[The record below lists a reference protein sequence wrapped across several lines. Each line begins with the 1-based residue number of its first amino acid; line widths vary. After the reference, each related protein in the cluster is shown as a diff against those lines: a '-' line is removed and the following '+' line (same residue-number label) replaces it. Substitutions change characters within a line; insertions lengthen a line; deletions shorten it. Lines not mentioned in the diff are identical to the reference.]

1 MRLPG
6 FDSGYGIACGT
17 ISPVFRHR
25 LQSLVLALA
34 LSALPLAASAQ
45 AKGQLPYA
53 TVNSYLELF
62 RSLEHLDLITPS
74 MMVYSTNPRVSP
86 QSIEL
91 KVMTDDGWQNFRPD
105 ENGIVS
111 LPEKPD
117 WADHNLITNQ
127 PKGTLQLVIGFTAK
141 PLNSPSIS
149 YQELMGLV
157 PQFDEALAALASQQG
172 QPACIEHSCPNSLV
186 CLYPRHPRMRQVA
199 LLWGRCCVHFW
210 WRALRSIVTMM
221 VHCDTGCFCF
231 GATAVCTSDGA
242 FFDPSLKSPFC
253 NSTSSLAM
261 TVPSGNSP
269 VRW

>member
-1 MRLPG
+1 M
-6 FDSGYGIACGT
+6 
-17 ISPVFRHR
+17 V
-25 LQSLVLALA
+25 ALA
-34 LSALPLAASAQ
+34 LSALPLTASAQ

-172 QPACIEHSCPNSLV
+172 QPAPGKVKGLTVQMSEGSGASVNV
-186 CLYPRHPRMRQVA
+186 
-199 LLWGRCCVHFW
+199 
-210 WRALRSIVTMM
+210 RS
-221 VHCDTGCFCF
+221 
-231 GATAVCTSDGA
+231 AKSRK
-242 FFDPSLKSPFC
+242 PLKS
-253 NSTSSLAM
+253 NSAGILIMKYSDAIWQEN
-261 TVPSGNSP
+261 PP
-269 VRW
+269 VEFSEIPIGIMPLQ